1 MIELKQSDNLFAG
14 SEEEKS
20 SLQEFSFPAANNIV
34 SRAENPCVTREG
46 DTHESN
52 GRILKQVEAVQ
63 GKEEKVLIVTGKPG
77 SGKSKLL
84 REAAEAKGWD
94 YVDTRLLITEEF
106 LKLLPSERKEQAP
119 AMLTEELSG
128 HRGDV
133 ILLDRVQTLFVPVF
147 HIDPKSVID
156 ALGKAYTVVL
166 AWPGYVNDGLL
177 CYDKF
182 DGTESIRISAADYT
196 VWEVE

>member
-1 MIELKQSDNLFAG
+1 M
-14 SEEEKS
+14 
-20 SLQEFSFPAANNIV
+20 
-34 SRAENPCVTREG
+34 
-46 DTHESN
+46 
-52 GRILKQVEAVQ
+52 
-63 GKEEKVLIVTGKPG
+63 
-77 SGKSKLL
+77 
-84 REAAEAKGWD
+84 
-94 YVDTRLLITEEF
+94 
-106 LKLLPSERKEQAP
+106 
-119 AMLTEELSG
+119 
-128 HRGDV
+128 

>member
-1 MIELKQSDNLFAG
+1 MSQM
-14 SEEEKS
+14 EE
-20 SLQEFSFPAANNIV
+20 F
-34 SRAENPCVTREG
+34 
-46 DTHESN
+46 
-52 GRILKQVEAVQ
+52 LKQVEAVQ

-106 LKLLPSERKEQAP
+106 LKLSFMRANFCSE
-119 AMLTEELSG
+119 LTEELAG

>member
-1 MIELKQSDNLFAG
+1 MSQR
-14 SEEEKS
+14 EE
-20 SLQEFSFPAANNIV
+20 F
-34 SRAENPCVTREG
+34 
-46 DTHESN
+46 
-52 GRILKQVEAVQ
+52 LKQVEAVQ

-106 LKLLPSERKEQAP
+106 LKLLPSERKAQAP

-177 CYDKF
+177 CYDNF

>member
-1 MIELKQSDNLFAG
+1 MSQM
-14 SEEEKS
+14 EE
-20 SLQEFSFPAANNIV
+20 F
-34 SRAENPCVTREG
+34 
-46 DTHESN
+46 
-52 GRILKQVEAVQ
+52 LKQVEAVQ

-119 AMLTEELSG
+119 AMLTEELAG

-156 ALGKAYTVVL
+156 ALG
-166 AWPGYVNDGLL
+166 
-177 CYDKF
+177 
-182 DGTESIRISAADYT
+182 
-196 VWEVE
+196 

>member
-1 MIELKQSDNLFAG
+1 M
-14 SEEEKS
+14 EEF
-20 SLQEFSFPAANNIV
+20 LN
-34 SRAENPCVTREG
+34 
-46 DTHESN
+46 
-52 GRILKQVEAVQ
+52 QVEAV
-63 GKEEKVLIVTGKPG
+63 KAKAEKVLIVTGKPG

-84 REAAEAKGWD
+84 REAAEAQGWD
-94 YVDTRLLITEEF
+94 YIDTRLLITEDF
-106 LKLLPSERKEQAP
+106 LKLLPSERKEKAP
-119 AMLTEELSG
+119 EMLTEELRD

-166 AWPGYVNDGLL
+166 AWPGYVSDGLL

-196 VWEVE
+196 IFEVE